1 MIGRAPMPSGTSQ
14 ARRRTANMLDV
25 KLRRHMMPVQNDRMP
40 ARDAD
45 AQYGTRPHTHDHP

>member
-1 MIGRAPMPSGTSQ
+1 MPSGTSQ